1 MNNIC
6 SNVFVPEIPNIFV
19 PDFLTYFFVTS
30 HNFLLLST
38 LYQNDI
44 LVNQKIMKDKD
55 KEKFNKQ
62 FFFQNY
68 FAEDDWK
75 NIMNKENM
83 NFNSILHSFLNK
95 FPNKNAP
102 LNKQQ
107 KKIFDDKEK
116 KEVYF
121 KTISREI
128 SMGDVV

>member
-1 MNNIC
+1 
-6 SNVFVPEIPNIFV
+6 
-19 PDFLTYFFVTS
+19 
-30 HNFLLLST
+30 
-38 LYQNDI
+38 
-44 LVNQKIMKDKD
+44 
-55 KEKFNKQ
+55 
-62 FFFQNY
+62 
-68 FAEDDWK
+68 
-75 NIMNKENM
+75 MNKENM

-102 LNKQQ
+102 PNKQQ

>member
-1 MNNIC
+1 M
-6 SNVFVPEIPNIFV
+6 
-19 PDFLTYFFVTS
+19 
-30 HNFLLLST
+30 
-38 LYQNDI
+38 
-44 LVNQKIMKDKD
+44 
-55 KEKFNKQ
+55 
-62 FFFQNY
+62 
-68 FAEDDWK
+68 AEDDWK

-95 FPNKNAP
+95 FTNKNAP
-102 LNKQQ
+102 LNKQH